1 MQERGHMACT
11 CKVAGNLRQS
21 GAAGSHPLPNHMNI
35 LIFLQRNL
43 RGVSLAIVAI
53 AASIQVTEAQ
63 SSLFNVPTADVM
75 EEGSAYVEADFDA
88 HFAKYRDG
96 GWQSYGVSAI
106 YGIRKK
112 TEIGLNAYLVRSAD
126 GLSPVEIQPNI
137 KYRLYT
143 NESLGVSVATGAIAY
158 IPVSRRFGRDAMAS
172 AYVVAGK
179 KFKSEWSP
187 RFSAGAYQL
196 IGTKT
201 GSGSTRGALLGVEQP
216 VHRRVVLIADWNTG
230 KNRFG
235 YSAAGVGITLTKK
248 SYLYSAYYFGNE
260 GRGNNSLG
268 VYYGYSF

>member
-1 MQERGHMACT
+1 
-11 CKVAGNLRQS
+11 
-21 GAAGSHPLPNHMNI
+21 MNI
-35 LIFLQRNL
+35 LPFLQRNL
-43 RGVSLAIVAI
+43 RGVSLVILTI
-53 AASIQVTEAQ
+53 AASAQVDAQ
-63 SSLFNVPTADVM
+63 SSLFNVPTSEVM
-75 EEGSAYVEADFDA
+75 EEGSAYIEADFDA
-88 HFAKYRDG
+88 HFAKYRNG

-106 YGIRKK
+106 YGLRKK

-137 KYRLYT
+137 KYRLYV
-143 NESLGVSVATGAIAY
+143 NESLGVSVSTGAIAY
-158 IPVSRRFGRDAMAS
+158 IPVSKRFGRDAMAS

-196 IGTKT
+196 IGTKS
-201 GSGSTRGALLGVEQP
+201 GSGSTRGVLLGVEQP
-216 VHRRVVLIADWNTG
+216 VHSRVVLIADWNTG

-235 YSAAGVGITLTKK
+235 YSAAGVGITFTKK

>member
-1 MQERGHMACT
+1 M
-11 CKVAGNLRQS
+11 NSFLFLRRS
-21 GAAGSHPLPNHMNI
+21 
-35 LIFLQRNL
+35 L
-43 RGVSLAIVAI
+43 RSFSLVMIAITV
-53 AASIQVTEAQ
+53 SIQASEAQ
-63 SSLFNVPTADVM
+63 SSLFNVPTAEVM
-75 EEGSAYVEADFDA
+75 DEGSVYIEADFDA
-88 HFAKYRDG
+88 HFARYRNG

-106 YGIRKK
+106 YGVRKK
-112 TEIGLNAYLVRSAD
+112 TEIGVNAYLTRSAD

-137 KYRLYT
+137 KYRFYV
-143 NESLGVSVATGAIAY
+143 NESLGVSVAAGAIAY
-158 IPVSRRFGRDAMAS
+158 LPVSKRFGRDAVAS
-172 AYVVAGK
+172 TYVVAGK

-187 RFSAGAYQL
+187 RVSAGAYQL
-196 IGTKT
+196 VGTES

-235 YSAAGVGITLTKK
+235 YSAAGVGITLSKK